1 VAAEGDPA
9 LAGDLLAALVAPVVE
24 PMIDRDG
31 LDGAATRYFRYHER
45 AIDAGN
51 PPPGSPLPLEAM
63 RGVQP
68 EIIAARNRDALR
80 AVLRGASPPLPL
92 TAVIEKTYNVFF
104 DEDRGITFNTYETEL
119 QTDDGEPALSDLA
132 LSTRDRP
139 VYPNLVTKDRSG
151 DAAKSGFTTAVVK
164 DQPFRIQ
171 LELDRILRLR
181 PVAMDIEAAAARGLV
196 GQDFN
201 KRPDRMIVRFAV
213 TVDDLRAEDNT
224 VVIGATLGEVSYR
237 WASDGSVVAAFP
249 AADFPTVAGLRE
261 AAEAALPPI
270 ASASDVQT
278 PAPGARFGAE
288 MADLLVLRY
297 QPDRVDDKV
306 LKRMMLTRFA
316 YEVAKDEPAP
326 DWGRFFRD
334 VSADLTFEDLDARV
348 AEFRTWSQARA
359 AALPEYVT
367 IQLPLAVHEGRLLA
381 PFERRGRASALRA
394 CEQESGNGPADEQ
407 SIARG
412 KICEYLQAA
421 WRAPEPVLF
430 RNGENLGT
438 SYSRDLR
445 HDCYEDRYCSGMYN
459 ARVAFKL
466 PRGTDVVV
474 VDRLPVIAD
483 ELRGLEGDYRVELD
497 VEPTGVSVEETWPR
511 SPWEAAIEA
520 ARAFGKPLGVSD
532 LGGSFDESGEPVVV
546 FTATVRAARLVDA
559 TSGSVV
565 ADLPLAGI
573 PAPPADLLRMPDG
586 KVAGYDI
593 LGIRL
598 GMSFAEA
605 DALIRAHMEVG
616 KVLTADRTRQIS
628 LVSGAIEPY
637 TSGRIYASATGD
649 ELIAILD
656 EPPAAAETVV
666 GAWRIVRLPKGEA
679 TPAGLQSALTERY
692 GPPSEIGEVGL
703 PFMQTG
709 LAFHWWDVKNPYC
722 APIDFSYQTDL
733 WQDESGAFW
742 LPPFMTRPYFPLLRL
757 GDFVGN
763 KGQAVDDASLCPA
776 HLGVRFASYDGK
788 NHDQPAGDE
797 IVTWLSDNRSYA
809 RHYVESL
816 AAPAGATVEDAAAPP
831 KVKF

>member
-1 VAAEGDPA
+1 
-9 LAGDLLAALVAPVVE
+9 
-24 PMIDRDG
+24 
-31 LDGAATRYFRYHER
+31 
-45 AIDAGN
+45 
-51 PPPGSPLPLEAM
+51 
-63 RGVQP
+63 
-68 EIIAARNRDALR
+68 
-80 AVLRGASPPLPL
+80 
-92 TAVIEKTYNVFF
+92 
-104 DEDRGITFNTYETEL
+104 
-119 QTDDGEPALSDLA
+119 
-132 LSTRDRP
+132 
-139 VYPNLVTKDRSG
+139 
-151 DAAKSGFTTAVVK
+151 
-164 DQPFRIQ
+164 
-171 LELDRILRLR
+171 
-181 PVAMDIEAAAARGLV
+181 
-196 GQDFN
+196 
-201 KRPDRMIVRFAV
+201 
-213 TVDDLRAEDNT
+213 
-224 VVIGATLGEVSYR
+224 
-237 WASDGSVVAAFP
+237 
-249 AADFPTVAGLRE
+249 
-261 AAEAALPPI
+261 
-270 ASASDVQT
+270 
-278 PAPGARFGAE
+278 
-288 MADLLVLRY
+288 
-297 QPDRVDDKV
+297 
-306 LKRMMLTRFA
+306 
-316 YEVAKDEPAP
+316 
-326 DWGRFFRD
+326 
-334 VSADLTFEDLDARV
+334 
-348 AEFRTWSQARA
+348 
-359 AALPEYVT
+359 
-367 IQLPLAVHEGRLLA
+367 
-381 PFERRGRASALRA
+381 
-394 CEQESGNGPADEQ
+394 
-407 SIARG
+407 
-412 KICEYLQAA
+412 
-421 WRAPEPVLF
+421 
-430 RNGENLGT
+430 
-438 SYSRDLR
+438 
-445 HDCYEDRYCSGMYN
+445 
-459 ARVAFKL
+459 
-466 PRGTDVVV
+466 
-474 VDRLPVIAD
+474 
-483 ELRGLEGDYRVELD
+483 
-497 VEPTGVSVEETWPR
+497 
-511 SPWEAAIEA
+511 
-520 ARAFGKPLGVSD
+520 
-532 LGGSFDESGEPVVV
+532 
-546 FTATVRAARLVDA
+546 
-559 TSGSVV
+559 
-565 ADLPLAGI
+565 
-573 PAPPADLLRMPDG
+573 MPDG